1 MTKLKKYK
9 IKTHK
14 ATAKR
19 IRISGT
25 GKVLRTHVGKSHF
38 RRNKP
43 KRSKQQLDKLM
54 GVGNAAIRRRIKK
67 LAPYLTKYR
76 QNPGHGN

>member
-43 KRSKQQLDKLM
+43 KRSKRQLDKLM

-76 QNPGHGN
+76 QNPHN